1 MRSFHV
7 PTHTLGWQVLAQK
20 RRGMTRD
27 HLPPGKTNLRWV
39 ADSSTLIYG
48 EHDAILVD
56 TALTIGQTQAIIDWV
71 VASGKKLKAIYVTH
85 GHGDHFFG
93 LAAILGRFPQARAF
107 AIPDVISEMHG
118 QMSPDLLENFWYPL
132 FPKQIP
138 KRLMVATPLAKN
150 ELELEGHKLVVVHTG
165 RTDATYSTA
174 LHVPSLDLIVAG
186 DTVYNGIH
194 PSFDGSSRTSRLE
207 WVSALDKLDALKSKA
222 VVAGHKV
229 PDHDDDPR
237 NIAVTR
243 QYILDFNR
251 VQASTTGARQVYNA
265 MLELYPKFVNPGSLW
280 GSANAAKKRP

>member
-1 MRSFHV
+1 MSSFHV
-7 PTHTLGWQVLAQK
+7 PKHTLGWQVLAQK
-20 RRGMTRD
+20 RPGMTRD
-27 HLPPGKTNLRWV
+27 MPPGRRDLRWV

-56 TALTIGQTQAIIDWV
+56 TALTISQTQVVVDWV
-71 VASGKKLKAIYVTH
+71 VASGKRLKAIYITH

-93 LAAILGRFPQARAF
+93 LAALQERYPQARAL
-107 AIPDVISEMHG
+107 AIPDVISEMNG
-118 QMSPDLLENFWYPL
+118 QVSPDLLKNFWYPL

-138 KRLMVATPLAKN
+138 KRLIVADPLDKN
-150 ELELEGHKLVVVHTG
+150 ELELEGHKLVVVDTG

-174 LHVPSLDLIVAG
+174 LHVPSLDLVVAG

-194 PSFDGSSRTSRLE
+194 PSFDGSSRSSRLQ
-207 WVSALDKLDALKSKA
+207 WVSALDKLDALKPKA

-237 NIAVTR
+237 NIAETR

-251 VQASTTGARQVYNA
+251 IQASATGARQVYDA
-265 MLELYPKFVNPGSLW
+265 MLDLYPNFANPGSLW
-280 GSANAAKKRP
+280 GSANAAKKKP

>member
-1 MRSFHV
+1 M
-7 PTHTLGWQVLAQK
+7 
-20 RRGMTRD
+20 
-27 HLPPGKTNLRWV
+27 PPGRRDLRWV

-56 TALTIGQTQAIIDWV
+56 TALTISQTQVVVDWV
-71 VASGKKLKAIYVTH
+71 VASGKRLKAIYITH

-93 LAAILGRFPQARAF
+93 LAALQERYPQARAL
-107 AIPDVISEMHG
+107 AIPDVISEMNG
-118 QMSPDLLENFWYPL
+118 QVSPDLLKNFWYPL

-138 KRLMVATPLAKN
+138 KRLIVADPLDKN
-150 ELELEGHKLVVVHTG
+150 ELELEGHKLVVVDTG

-174 LHVPSLDLIVAG
+174 LHVPSLDLVVAG

-194 PSFDGSSRTSRLE
+194 PSFDGSSRSSRLQ
-207 WVSALDKLDALKSKA
+207 WVSALDKLDALKPKA

-237 NIAVTR
+237 NIAETR

-251 VQASTTGARQVYNA
+251 IQASATGARQVYDA
-265 MLELYPKFVNPGSLW
+265 MLDLYPNFANPGSLW
-280 GSANAAKKRP
+280 GSANAAKKKP

>member
-1 MRSFHV
+1 MSSFHV
-7 PTHTLGWQVLAQK
+7 PKHSLGWRVLAQK
-20 RRGMTRD
+20 RPGMTRD
-27 HLPPGKTNLRWV
+27 LPPGKRELRWV
-39 ADSSTLIYG
+39 ANSSTLIYG

-56 TALTIGQTQAIIDWV
+56 TALTISQGQVLVDWV
-71 VASGKKLKAIYVTH
+71 VASGKSLKAIYITH

-93 LAAILGRFPQARAF
+93 LAALLERYPQARAL

-118 QMSPDLLENFWYPL
+118 QVSPELLENFWYPL

-138 KRLMVATPLAKN
+138 KRLIVADPLYDN
-150 ELELEGHKLVVVHTG
+150 ELELDGHKLVVVDTG

-174 LHVPSLDLIVAG
+174 LHVPSLDLVVAG

-194 PSFDGSSRTSRLE
+194 PSLEGSSRPSRLE
-207 WVSALDKLDALKSKA
+207 WVSALDKLDALKPKA

-237 NIAVTR
+237 TIAETR

-251 VQASTTGARQVYNA
+251 IQASTTGARELYDE
-265 MLELYPKFVNPGSLW
+265 MLELYPNFVNPGSLW
-280 GSANAAKKRP
+280 GSANAAKKKP